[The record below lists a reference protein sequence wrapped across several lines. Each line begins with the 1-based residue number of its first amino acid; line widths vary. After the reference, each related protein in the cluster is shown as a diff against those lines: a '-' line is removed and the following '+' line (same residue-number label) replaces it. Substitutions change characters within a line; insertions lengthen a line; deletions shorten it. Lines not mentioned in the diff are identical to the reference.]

1 MLLLFLCSL
10 RFLPIPGTPGA
21 FPRPL
26 PVVCGVVLGNDLR
39 GCCLFSPLSL
49 LFMFLA
55 YLWHA
60 WCLSHVEAIMV
71 QLSQRYGSVAVRA
84 ESCVTATP
92 TSESLPRPFGSICRR
107 MDIASVCQPEY
118 CSSEALSKPFAGCCP
133 CVCQPGHCDSEV
145 WSEAFC
151 LCASVLPEPCSRAV
165 GVGEPGSCSQRW
177 SGPGSAQSRQKRA
190 RQMG

>member
-1 MLLLFLCSL
+1 MAGSNPPWSILILADIFLSFTVLYDFFLVLLLFLCSL
-10 RFLPIPGTPGA
+10 CFLPIPGTPGA

-39 GCCLFSPLSL
+39 GRCLFSPLSL

-71 QLSQRYGSVAVRA
+71 QVSQRYGNVAVRA

-107 MDIASVCQPEY
+107 MDIASTQG
-118 CSSEALSKPFAGCCP
+118 AAHLS
-133 CVCQPGHCDSEV
+133 
-145 WSEAFC
+145 
-151 LCASVLPEPCSRAV
+151 AS
-165 GVGEPGSCSQRW
+165 
-177 SGPGSAQSRQKRA
+177 QSIAAAKL
-190 RQMG
+190 